1 MVHGDNIIYVRID
14 WENYPSDKTPVN
26 ERNLNKMDLA
36 LRLLDDR
43 VVWLNENKFDKTE
56 SFKLVKDISLN
67 EENGVFTITFYDDSK
82 KQIDTI
88 LEKIAVNFDFDE
100 ERQQLIITLDDGTE
114 KRVDLSALITQYE
127 FLTSETI
134 SPEVENGKV
143 KFEVRE
149 GSIQEKHLRPD
160 YLADIRVEQGKAQL
174 SAGKSEEFAKLSE
187 SYAHGGTGVREGEG
201 SDNAME
207 YARQAKESADRA
219 EEAVSG
225 AAVTGVKGECEPG
238 FRTGNVVIYPQN
250 IFKTIVFKKSI
261 PQSEEWEEILSGE
274 SVLKVSGVYV
284 AYIKIV
290 NPYDESEIKGGY
302 AGIMHWDPSGLNY
315 GGTDEILLH
324 SSKEL
329 NNGARVYLRT
339 QRERDVI
346 GNAKLRLQIS
356 FSEGSSS
363 NVSLIIEFMKIL

>member
-1 MVHGDNIIYVRID
+1 MNNAHID
-14 WENYPSDKTPVN
+14 LVWRNYPSDESPVD
-26 ERNLNKMDLA
+26 EENLNRMVRSINLTDENVHN
-36 LRLLDDR
+36 LD
-43 VVWLNENKFDKTE
+43 ENKASKEELLEHTSKLFKDVQYNKT
-56 SFKLVKDISLN
+56 
-67 EENGVFTITFYDDSK
+67 NGILTFTRKNGETITIDTPLEMVALDIFYDPV
-82 KQIDTI
+82 TEMLTLP
-88 LEKIAVNFDFDE
+88 LEGGGRFE
-100 ERQQLIITLDDGTE
+100 
-114 KRVDLSALITQYE
+114 VDLSRLITELE
-127 FLTSETI
+127 FLNSDTI
-134 SPEVENGKV
+134 AISVEEGKV
-143 KFEVRE
+143 KAIIKE